1 MAPHLAPAVLAGGY
15 GYGLAA
21 MSDAELGITINHGG
35 GYPGFGSYMAWHPAS
50 GIGIVGLANLR
61 YASPRDLA
69 DRQLA
74 ALVAADGVVRRRVRP
89 VPRDR
94 GVPAGRDG
102 APRAAGTTPSR
113 TARSR

>member
-1 MAPHLAPAVLAGGY
+1 MAPTSAPAVLAGGY

-89 VPRDR
+89 SPATEALRR
-94 GVPAGRDG
+94 GRHG
-102 APRAAGTTPSR
+102 APRAAGTTPWR
-113 TARSR
+113 MPRSR